1 MHEPITE
8 LQRELGDLERN
19 IRFLQPD
26 KLRWT
31 HNRKALIDQLAPS
44 GRMIIPVGP
53 ENGSQEIYLI
63 DKSEDGK
70 TVTKQSIMGVR
81 YVPLTNKQHQLNNA
95 R

>member
-31 HNRKALIDQLAPS
+31 HNRKALLDQLDYIKTLA
-44 GRMIIPVGP
+44 RKKRDE
-53 ENGSQEIYLI
+53 ENAN
-63 DKSEDGK
+63 
-70 TVTKQSIMGVR
+70 T
-81 YVPLTNKQHQLNNA
+81 
-95 R
+95 

>member
-31 HNRKALIDQLAPS
+31 HNRKALIDQLDW
-44 GRMIIPVGP
+44 IK
-53 ENGSQEIYLI
+53 EL
-63 DKSEDGK
+63 
-70 TVTKQSIMGVR
+70 
-81 YVPLTNKQHQLNNA
+81 A
-95 R
+95 RRIRDSK